1 MQLCE
6 QLFCSVPNC
15 GCRGVLNHC
24 IRQVP
29 GGKGSLSG
37 LTLNTST
44 TETFTYTNQQP
55 ATRCSPEILFRWLDG
70 YARSG
75 PVPETFKY
83 DPVSWST
90 KARLLVIWVSGGGGP
105 RLGNSVGSSGSL
117 AELSW
122 SCRRAARSCCSGLL
136 TLVALFGGV
145 VALRE

>member
-24 IRQVP
+24 IWQVP

-44 TETFTYTNQQP
+44 TRDVYLHDSV
-55 ATRCSPEILFRWLDG
+55 ACHVLHVRSSPGLILLRRSDV

-75 PVPETFKY
+75 SLGRSNDGGQASGDVGCSGCSSPE
-83 DPVSWST
+83 VLS
-90 KARLLVIWVSGGGGP
+90 VSGSPTELSRTVVGSVAYLSGKKM
-105 RLGNSVGSSGSL
+105 NSVSTDPSALCSSTS
-117 AELSW
+117 
-122 SCRRAARSCCSGLL
+122 
-136 TLVALFGGV
+136 
-145 VALRE
+145 